1 MENDA
6 SEASPLRGER
16 DEARTGQTSWDR
28 GHRRGGSDRDAGRG
42 GRGQPPSADEIV
54 RKWLTVQAVA
64 PLSEQAQ
71 ALALRLDQF
80 DFSMRDQKAKSV
92 GQHTHWFYL
101 MDGKAKGPDHDPK
114 AFHGWIDYDRG
125 VWEEATLTYSWGKVD
140 AKQKCTRLHNAWILT
155 YQYLYSK
162 QYDASLEAACS
173 NFQFSP

>member
-1 MENDA
+1 M
-6 SEASPLRGER
+6 
-16 DEARTGQTSWDR
+16 
-28 GHRRGGSDRDAGRG
+28 
-42 GRGQPPSADEIV
+42 
-54 RKWLTVQAVA
+54 A

-101 MDGKAKGPDHDPK
+101 IDGKAKDPNHDPR
-114 AFHGWIDYDRG
+114 AFHGWIDYDQG
-125 VWEEATLTYSWGKVD
+125 VWEKGTLTHSWGKVD
-140 AKQKCTRLHNAWILT
+140 TKQKYTRLHNAWILT

-162 QYDASLEAACS
+162 QYDASLQTVFS

>member
-1 MENDA
+1 
-6 SEASPLRGER
+6 
-16 DEARTGQTSWDR
+16 
-28 GHRRGGSDRDAGRG
+28 
-42 GRGQPPSADEIV
+42 
-54 RKWLTVQAVA
+54 
-64 PLSEQAQ
+64 
-71 ALALRLDQF
+71 
-80 DFSMRDQKAKSV
+80 
-92 GQHTHWFYL
+92 

>member
-1 MENDA
+1 
-6 SEASPLRGER
+6 
-16 DEARTGQTSWDR
+16 
-28 GHRRGGSDRDAGRG
+28 
-42 GRGQPPSADEIV
+42 
-54 RKWLTVQAVA
+54 
-64 PLSEQAQ
+64 
-71 ALALRLDQF
+71 
-80 DFSMRDQKAKSV
+80 MRDQKAKSV

-125 VWEEATLTYSWGKVD
+125 AWEEGTLTYSWGKVD